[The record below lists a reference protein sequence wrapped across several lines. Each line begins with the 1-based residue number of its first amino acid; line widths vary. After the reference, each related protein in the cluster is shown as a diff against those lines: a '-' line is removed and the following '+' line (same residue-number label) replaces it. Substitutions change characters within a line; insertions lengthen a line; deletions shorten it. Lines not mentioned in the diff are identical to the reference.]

1 MSDTEPRIRVRADGP
16 IGWIEF
22 DNPRRHN
29 AMTFEMWGQLAG
41 AIDALEADAAVRVVA
56 LRGAGEAAFVSG
68 ADISQFEAVRA
79 SAEANERYEAGG
91 DAGMERVAACTKP
104 TIAMLQGWCIGGG
117 VAIALQCDLRI
128 ADASMRFAIPAARLG
143 LGYRWRGVKRLID
156 TVGAANAREI
166 FLTARRYDAQDA
178 LRMGFVCRVVE
189 RGALEAAVRAE
200 CDTIAANAPITMASI
215 KTIVDELTRGAP
227 HLDIARMEAATQRPF
242 ASEDYTEG
250 RRAFMEKRRPEF
262 RGR

>member
-29 AMTFEMWGQLAG
+29 AMTFEMWGHLAG

-79 SAEANERYEAGG
+79 SAEANERSEAGG

-104 TIAMLQGWCIGGG
+104 TIAMLQGWCLGGG
-117 VAIALQCDLRI
+117 VAIALACDLRI
-128 ADASMRFAIPAARLG
+128 ADASLRFGIPAARLG
-143 LGYRWRGVKRLID
+143 VAYRWRGIAKLIQV
-156 TVGAANAREI
+156 VGAPSAREI
-166 FLTARRYDAQDA
+166 FLTGRRFDADDA
-178 LRMGFVCRVVE
+178 LRMGFVSRVVA
-189 RGALEAAVRAE
+189 RGDLEAAVRAE
-200 CDTIAANAPITMASI
+200 CATIAANAPLSMASFKVAI
-215 KTIVDELTRGAP
+215 ASLLEPGPQVDV
-227 HLDIARMEAATQRPF
+227 ARIEAAARRAF
-242 ASEDYTEG
+242 DSADYAEG
-250 RRAFMEKRRPEF
+250 RRAFMDKRPPRFE
-262 RGR
+262 GR